1 MISIRRQANR
11 TSRGP
16 ASVLPFP
23 SHGLTQEPQISI
35 RPGEQFDLVLTE
47 IEASQ
52 KQLGEHLHPVERK
65 SDAQVLIGEQLP
77 DDQSNARA

>member
-1 MISIRRQANR
+1 VLHITAMRIVT
-11 TSRGP
+11 TSR
-16 ASVLPFP
+16 SVLPFA

-52 KQLGEHLHPVERK
+52 KQLGHRLHPVERK
-65 SDAQVLIGEQLP
+65 SDTQVLVGEQLL
-77 DDQSNARA
+77 DDPCNGHS